1 MKTFYYIMVSIRQL
15 NPNENPRLLGCLSPF
30 FLELSLFDLNW
41 RFLKNR
47 WNEIEKYIKSNQSYA
62 LSESIHNPH

>member
-30 FLELSLFDLNW
+30 FFRAIIIW
-41 RFLKNR
+41 FKLK
-47 WNEIEKYIKSNQSYA
+47 IPKK
-62 LSESIHNPH
+62 